1 MKRFLKSVLVCV
13 LIVPMVVM
21 LAACGGTK
29 TLDGRTYVFS
39 KVEVDGTVVKEDVE
53 TSYIYTSFSFEDG
66 VLSLVD
72 GTAEA
77 ITFDYKVENNRIYT
91 KSSSSKEYSS
101 TSFAE
106 VSGKYLIVTEKTDE
120 GTAKIYFKKK

>member
-91 KSSSSKEYSS
+91 KSSSSTEYSS

>member
-13 LIVPMVVM
+13 LIVPMVV
-21 LAACGGTK
+21 LFAACGGTK

-39 KVEVDGTVVKEDVE
+39 KVEVDGTVVKDDVE

-66 VLSLVD
+66 VLSYVD

-77 ITFDYKVENNRIYT
+77 ITFDYKVENNRVYT
-91 KSSSSKEYSS
+91 KSSSSTEYSS